1 MGTSIAGEVF
11 RNGLA
16 SCHSSDSFNGSFS
29 IVEVDSMGFMA
40 LKELATHESQI
51 TLALC
56 FIVRKFTGP
65 VYWLG
70 IKLCLGLPN

>member
-1 MGTSIAGEVF
+1 MGTSTVGEVI

-29 IVEVDSMGFMA
+29 AVEADSIGLMA
-40 LKELATHESQI
+40 LKELAPHESQI
-51 TLALC
+51 IVALC
-56 FIVRKFTGP
+56 FIVRKLTGP